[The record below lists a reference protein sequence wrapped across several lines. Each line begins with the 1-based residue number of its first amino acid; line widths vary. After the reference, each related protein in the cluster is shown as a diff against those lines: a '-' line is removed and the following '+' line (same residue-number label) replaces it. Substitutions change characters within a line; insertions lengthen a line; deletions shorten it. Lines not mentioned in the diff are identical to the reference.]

1 MRKNIII
8 VILSLLLVI
17 VTMVTVKEYKL
28 LNKKDNKEEAKKIE
42 KIYSDKDY
50 VFDGTKYKPK
60 YANDGDYAYVPFI
73 NLDSEYVRSLNDYL
87 SSDTFANPDENYM
100 SCEYE
105 WHLNGNILSV
115 VVRKRVQ
122 ATEGRFDFWKNID
135 ITTGEEVE
143 LTDVLKLKKM
153 SINDFY
159 RKVNNVLTNY
169 ANECYSVDNFKG
181 GYTRLEDGSLVE
193 NSFTKDEFIKKSIK
207 DVPTINDIPF
217 YLNENDNIRF
227 VANLIACG
235 GSGVMWTFELD
246 LEEK

>member
-1 MRKNIII
+1 M
-8 VILSLLLVI
+8 
-17 VTMVTVKEYKL
+17 
-28 LNKKDNKEEAKKIE
+28 
-42 KIYSDKDY
+42 
-50 VFDGTKYKPK
+50 
-60 YANDGDYAYVPFI
+60 
-73 NLDSEYVRSLNDYL
+73 
-87 SSDTFANPDENYM
+87 
-100 SCEYE
+100 
-105 WHLNGNILSV
+105 
-115 VVRKRVQ
+115 
-122 ATEGRFDFWKNID
+122 KNID

-217 YLNENDNIRF
+217 YLNENNDIRF